1 VTRFEERRPKSRRQ
15 AKRPGPTC
23 LAIAAPPILVSRT
36 PARSAVVDGGELQLQ
51 WLVEHPMANPGEVT
65 AMLAEIGRGQSEAL
79 PRLVPLV
86 YQELKRLAA
95 HFLQDERPGHTLQPT
110 ALVNEAY
117 LRLAGQKADWR
128 NRAHFMA
135 VAGHVMR
142 RVLVDYARQRVAG
155 KRGGGEMALDLDQCE
170 IGGAVGPSEELLAV
184 DEALTRLAALD
195 AQQARVVELRYFGG
209 MSVEETAQA
218 LAISPRTVKR
228 EWAMAKAWLRLE
240 ISGQ

>member
-1 VTRFEERRPKSRRQ
+1 LP
-15 AKRPGPTC
+15 
-23 LAIAAPPILVSRT
+23 AANCSYNTLF
-36 PARSAVVDGGELQLQ
+36 
-51 WLVEHPMANPGEVT
+51 EHPMAKPGEVT
-65 AMLAEIGRGQSEAL
+65 AMLAEIGQGKSEAL

-95 HFLQDERPGHTLQPT
+95 HILQDEREGHTLQPT

-117 LRLAGQKADWR
+117 LRLAGQKAGWQ

-135 VAGHVMR
+135 VAGQAMR
-142 RVLVDYARQRVAG
+142 RILVDYARQRVAG

-170 IGGAVGPSEELLAV
+170 IGVDIVGQSEELLAV

-195 AQQARVVELRYFGG
+195 LQQARVVELRYFCG
-209 MSVEETAQA
+209 MTVEETAQT
-218 LAISPRTVKR
+218 LAIAPRTVKR

-240 ISGQ
+240 IRGR

>member
-1 VTRFEERRPKSRRQ
+1 
-15 AKRPGPTC
+15 
-23 LAIAAPPILVSRT
+23 
-36 PARSAVVDGGELQLQ
+36 
-51 WLVEHPMANPGEVT
+51 
-65 AMLAEIGRGQSEAL
+65 MLAEIGQGKSEAL

-95 HFLQDERPGHTLQPT
+95 HFLQDEREGHTLQPT

-117 LRLAGQKADWR
+117 LRLAGQKASWQ

-155 KRGGGEMALDLDQCE
+155 KRGGGEMALDLDRCE
-170 IGGAVGPSEELLAV
+170 IGVDTGQSAELLAV

-195 AQQARVVELRYFGG
+195 AQQARVVELRYFCG

-228 EWAMAKAWLRLE
+228 EWAMAKAWLSLE
-240 ISGQ
+240 IRGR